1 MRQTGIF
8 AGRAQVVYPY
18 GRYGWTRGGGKVWHG
33 GLDLVGLD
41 DTTVRMPYYKGKRI
55 TGRVVRARIVTD
67 RRDKT
72 WEWGRYVCVQLDSAQ
87 TPDAVNSVSYTH
99 LIEIVSYGGDT
110 TGYQI
115 PFIMP
120 P

>member
-18 GRYGWTRGGGKVWHG
+18 GRYGWTRGGGKIWHG

-41 DTTVRMPYYKGKRI
+41 DTTVRMPYYRGKRI

-67 RRDKT
+67 CRDKT
-72 WEWGRYVCVQLDSAQ
+72 WEWGWCLRAAGQR
-87 TPDAVNSVSYTH
+87 PDARRRELFV
-99 LIEIVSYGGDT
+99 LC
-110 TGYQI
+110 
-115 PFIMP
+115 PL
-120 P
+120 

>member
-8 AGRAQVVYPY
+8 AGRAQVMYPY

-72 WEWGRYVCVQLDSAQ
+72 WVGQVCLRAVGQR
-87 TPDAVNSVSYTH
+87 PDARRRELFV
-99 LIEIVSYGGDT
+99 LC
-110 TGYQI
+110 
-115 PFIMP
+115 PL
-120 P
+120 